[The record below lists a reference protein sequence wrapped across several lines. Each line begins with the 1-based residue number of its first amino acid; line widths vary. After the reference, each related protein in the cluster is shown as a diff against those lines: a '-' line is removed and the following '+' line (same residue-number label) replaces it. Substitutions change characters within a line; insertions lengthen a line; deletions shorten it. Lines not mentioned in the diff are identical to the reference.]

1 MYIHESGVFRPC
13 KENKGEHLLNS
24 EITSSSFSFAAP
36 DDLRV
41 DLLSNAYGIDKTSPT
56 FSWVMHS
63 NDVAD
68 IQTGYRIV
76 IATRLEDMQE
86 ENYLLDTGWT
96 ATDESSNI
104 TIAGLDTLLKDNE
117 LYYWAVRLRNKSG
130 AESALSEPA
139 CFVTAV
145 GNAWEDTR
153 GIWGPDADARADFC
167 FLRTEFHLPDT
178 HAVERAVL
186 SVTASS
192 PEPSRRFVYHL
203 FLNGT
208 FVGLGPTRMGK
219 AADGEALLYY
229 HSYDVTALLQTSNA
243 LGALC
248 YTTKD
253 KAFLCQLTVFYKNGN
268 SRVVL
273 NSARDAHAFTAMD
286 GTPVFASGRSIG
298 TAFYTEEAED
308 INATRYPFGFSEV
321 GFSGA
326 WSPACLREDL
336 DVEHQRTLLPY
347 PGEPVGR
354 YEQDVASVER
364 LSDGRILI
372 DVGNEIIGALRLTVN
387 APKEHTV
394 ELLYGEELC
403 EDGSVRFEMRTGN
416 VYRERW
422 TLKAGEQTLEGF
434 SLKGFRYVEI
444 RGCHVM
450 PQENDV
456 KGIAIRREFDADE
469 SSFLCSNEVLCR
481 LYDTFK
487 YAICATSQHVYVDS
501 QTRERTPYE
510 GDALVNMLAAY
521 TYTSDLSLARHTLD
535 YLLSHRTWPAEY
547 ALAPIHM
554 VRLDYLYSGNRA
566 LLERAYPTL
575 RRLTLGEKPDPTVGL
590 IPVKTGADNGW
601 DSIMLDWPT
610 VSRDGYALEESHFN
624 TVYNA
629 LYHLVLRDMTVM
641 ASVLGNEDDATHY
654 RMMADNLRATMIERL
669 YRADKGAFIDGLH
682 QDGTPV
688 EHMSQHAT
696 AYALCMG
703 IYNGSGMKDTLCRTL
718 IGQDNIKMS
727 VYGAFFLLD
736 GLYRAGYGAYA
747 TALLASDD
755 CTPGAHTFAAALANH
770 GITIAPEAWSAE
782 EKPDMTFSHAWGT
795 SPAALIVRG
804 MFGIRPTR
812 PGFHKFEV
820 WPQIGSL
827 PYAAIRVPTV
837 KGTIAVSI
845 GQNSEAYEAEVVVP
859 TNTKATVYLP
869 VLPGG
874 TNTLFINSQI
884 SNFPIEDGCYHI
896 ELGSG
901 THRLL
906 AQ

>member
-1 MYIHESGVFRPC
+1 M
-13 KENKGEHLLNS
+13 NS

-36 DDLRV
+36 DHLRV
-41 DLLSNAYGIDKTSPT
+41 NLLSNAYGIEKNTPT

-63 NDVAD
+63 NDVGD

-86 ENYLLDTGWT
+86 QNYLLDTGWT

-104 TIAGLDTLLKDNE
+104 TIAGLDTLLEDNE
-117 LYYWAVRLRNKSG
+117 LYYWAVRLRNKNG

-145 GNAWEDTR
+145 GNDWEDTR
-153 GIWGPDADARADFC
+153 GIWAPGAESGADFC
-167 FLRTEFHLPDT
+167 FLRSEFKLTDT
-178 HAVERAVL
+178 ASIERAVL

-192 PEPSRRFVYHL
+192 PEPSRRYVYHL
-203 FLNGT
+203 FLNGA
-208 FVGLGPTRMGK
+208 FVGLGPTRTGK
-219 AADGEALLYY
+219 AGGGEQLMYY
-229 HSYDVTALLQTSNA
+229 HSYDVTELLQAHNA

-248 YTTKD
+248 YTTQD

-268 SRVVL
+268 RRTVL
-273 NSARDAHAFTAMD
+273 NSARDAEAFYAMD
-286 GTPVFASGRSIG
+286 GTPVFASGHSLG
-298 TAFYTEEAED
+298 TSFYHEEAEN
-308 INATRYPFGFSEV
+308 INAIRYPFGFSEV
-321 GFSGA
+321 AFDAAA
-326 WSPACLREDL
+326 WSPVHLRMDL
-336 DVEHQRTLLPY
+336 DVENERALTPY
-347 PGEPVGR
+347 PGEPIGR
-354 YEQDVASVER
+354 YEQDVALVER
-364 LSDGRILI
+364 REGKCVFI
-372 DVGNEIIGALRLTVN
+372 DLGNEIVGGLRLTVQS
-387 APKEHTV
+387 PCEHTV
-394 ELLYGEELC
+394 ELLFGEELN
-403 EDGSVRFEMRTGN
+403 EDGSVRYEMRTGN
-416 VYRERW
+416 VYREVW
-422 TLKAGEQTLEGF
+422 TLKEGEQTIEGF
-434 SLKGFRYVEI
+434 SMKSFRYVEL
-444 RGCHVM
+444 RGCLCRIG
-450 PQENDV
+450 EDDV
-456 KGIAIRREFDADE
+456 KGVAIRRAFDAEE
-469 SSFLCSNEVLCR
+469 SSFACSNEVLCR

-487 YAICATSQHVYVDS
+487 YAICATSQDLYVDS

-510 GDALVNMLAAY
+510 GDTLVNMLAAY

-566 LLERAYPTL
+566 LLERTYPAL
-575 RRLTLGEKPDPTVGL
+575 RRLTLGEKIDPTVGL
-590 IPVKTGADNGW
+590 IPVKTTKQNGW
-601 DSIMLDWPT
+601 DAVMLDWPPAA
-610 VSRDGYALEESHFN
+610 RDGYALEESHFN

-629 LYHLVLRDMTVM
+629 LYHLTLRDMTVM
-641 ASVLGNEDDATHY
+641 ASVLGNEDDATNY
-654 RMMADNLRATMIERL
+654 RMMADNLRASMIEHL
-669 YRADKGAFIDGLH
+669 YRPDKGAFIDGLRA
-682 QDGTPV
+682 DGSPV

-703 IYNGSGMKDTLCRTL
+703 IYNGEHMKDTLCRTL
-718 IGQDNIKMS
+718 VGQDNLNMS
-727 VYGAFFLLD
+727 IYGAFFLLD
-736 GLYRAGYGAYA
+736 ALYRAGYGAYA

-770 GITIAPEAWSAE
+770 AITIAPEAWCVE
-782 EKPDMTFSHAWGT
+782 EKPDMSFSHPLGA

-884 SNFPIEDGCYHI
+884 SNFPIEDGFYHI
-896 ELGSG
+896 ELGAG

>member
-1 MYIHESGVFRPC
+1 M
-13 KENKGEHLLNS
+13 NS

-36 DDLRV
+36 DGLKV
-41 DLLSNAYGIDKTSPT
+41 NLLSSAYGIEKNTPT

-76 IATRLEDMQE
+76 IASRLEDMQE
-86 ENYLLDTGWT
+86 QNYLLDTGWT

-104 TIAGLDTLLKDNE
+104 TIAGLETLLQDNE
-117 LYYWAVRLRNKSG
+117 LYYWAVRLRNKNG

-145 GNAWEDTR
+145 GNDWEDTH
-153 GIWGPDADARADFC
+153 GIWGQQNEDFC
-167 FLRTEFHLPDT
+167 FLRTEFALPDSEG
-178 HAVERAVL
+178 VERAVL
-186 SVTASS
+186 HVTASS

-219 AADGEALLYY
+219 GADGEELLYY
-229 HSYDVTALLQTSNA
+229 HSYDVTDLLAAGNA

-248 YTTKD
+248 YTTED

-268 SRVVL
+268 RRTVL
-273 NSARDAHAFTAMD
+273 NSARDAEAFTAMN
-286 GTPVFASGRSIG
+286 GEAALGSGHSIG
-298 TAFYTEEAED
+298 TSYYKEEAEN
-308 INATRYPFGFSEV
+308 INANVFPFGFSRV
-321 GFSGA
+321 GFESTDA
-326 WSPACLREDL
+326 WLPVGLGDDL
-336 DVEHQRTLLPY
+336 DVEHERTLVPY
-347 PGEPVGR
+347 PGEPIGR
-354 YEQDVASVER
+354 FEQDVASVER
-364 LSDGRILI
+364 LEDGRIFI
-372 DVGNEIIGALRLTVN
+372 DLGNEIIGGLRLTLN
-387 APKEHTV
+387 APVEHTI
-394 ELLYGEELC
+394 ELRYGEELC
-403 EDGSVRFEMRTGN
+403 EDGSVRYEMRTGN
-416 VYRERW
+416 VYREQW
-422 TLKAGEQTLEGF
+422 TLKAGEQTLEGYG
-434 SLKGFRYVEI
+434 LKGFRYVELH
-444 RGCHVM
+444 GCLA
-450 PQENDV
+450 ELGEDDV
-456 KGIAIRREFDADE
+456 KGIAIRRAFEAEE
-469 SSFLCSNEVLCR
+469 SSFVCSNEVLCR

-487 YAICATSQHVYVDS
+487 YAICATSQDMYVDS

-510 GDALVNMLAAY
+510 GDTLVNMLAAY
-521 TYTSDLSLARHTLD
+521 TYTSDMSLARHTLD

-547 ALAPIHM
+547 ALTPVHM

-566 LLERAYPTL
+566 LLEQTYPTL
-575 RRLTLGEKPDPTVGL
+575 RRLTLSEKIDPELGL
-590 IPVKTGADNGW
+590 IPVKATGNRW
-601 DSIMLDWPT
+601 DAVMLDWP
-610 VSRDGYALEESHFN
+610 VSSRDGYALEESHFN

-629 LYHLVLRDMTVM
+629 LYHLILRDMTVM
-641 ASVLGNEDDATHY
+641 AGVLGNEDDATTF
-654 RMMADNLRATMIERL
+654 RMMADNLRTSMIEQL
-669 YRADKGAFIDGLH
+669 YRPDKGAFIDGLRK
-682 QDGTPV
+682 DGTPV

-696 AYALCMG
+696 VYALCMG
-703 IYNGSGMKDTLCRTL
+703 IYNGSGMKDTMCRTL
-718 IGQDNIKMS
+718 IGLDDIKMS
-727 VYGAFFLLD
+727 IYGSFFLLD
-736 GLYRAGYGAYA
+736 GLYRAGHGAYA
-747 TALLASDD
+747 TALLANDD

-770 GITIAPEAWSAE
+770 GITIAPEAWCVE
-782 EKPDMTFSHAWGT
+782 EKPNMTFSHPWGA

-804 MFGIRPTR
+804 MFGIQPTR

-845 GQNSEAYEAEVVVP
+845 GQNNEAYEAEVVVP
-859 TNTKATVYLP
+859 PNTKATVYLP

-874 TNTLFINSQI
+874 TDTLFINSQI